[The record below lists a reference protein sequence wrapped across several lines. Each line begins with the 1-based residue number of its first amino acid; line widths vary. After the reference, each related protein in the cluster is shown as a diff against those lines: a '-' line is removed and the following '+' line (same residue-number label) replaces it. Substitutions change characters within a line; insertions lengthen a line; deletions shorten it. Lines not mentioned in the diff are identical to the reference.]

1 MRPEYAEVASS
12 VSLAL
17 SSIAV
22 FISWRVYCRDRSHL
36 QTDVEF
42 HLMTGKGTAFLV
54 RLVNKG
60 RRLVS
65 VREVGLRLHSGELLR
80 TPDLVRPLVLGETES
95 GDVLF
100 PLYEY
105 RDRISSPLDVSHAE
119 AWDTTGRRYVVSCR
133 RLRSQIAKEWTSETD
148 WLGKA

>member
-17 SSIAV
+17 SSAAL
-22 FISWRVYCRDRSHL
+22 FISWRVYSRDRSHL
-36 QTDVEF
+36 QIDVEF
-42 HLMTGKGTAFLV
+42 HLKTGKGTAFLV
-54 RLVNKG
+54 PLVNKG
-60 RRLVS
+60 RRLIS
-65 VREVGLRLHSGELLR
+65 VRHVGLRLHSGELLR
-80 TPDLVRPLVLGETES
+80 PLVLGETES
-95 GDVLF
+95 ADVLF

-133 RLRSQIAKEWTSETD
+133 KLRSQITKEWTSETD
-148 WLGKA
+148 WLGKV